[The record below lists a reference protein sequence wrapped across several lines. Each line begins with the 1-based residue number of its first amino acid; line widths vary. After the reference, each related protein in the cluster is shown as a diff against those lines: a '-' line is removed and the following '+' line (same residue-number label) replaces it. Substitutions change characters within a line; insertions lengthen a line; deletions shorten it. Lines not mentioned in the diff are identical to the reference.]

1 MGWRS
6 KLQGKV
12 IDVLTV
18 SGTTHFTEVCEE
30 GEAGRSPE
38 TIAAAVLDREAG
50 EEAPD
55 PAMDFECWTS
65 SKGGRRNGGFGG
77 AHRGEAK

>member
-18 SGTTHFTEVCEE
+18 SGTVHFTEDCEE

-55 PAMDFECWTS
+55 PAMDFKCRRS
-65 SKGGRRNGGFGG
+65 SKGGVAKWWIWRRSP
-77 AHRGEAK
+77 RRS